1 MKNVQYEEVF
11 WEYAERSEYKSEI
24 IKLKENITEEK
35 EKAADEGIAILIN
48 RAENICRDEVTFR
61 KLSERGVKI
70 RL

>member
-1 MKNVQYEEVF
+1 MK
-11 WEYAERSEYKSEI
+11 KEI